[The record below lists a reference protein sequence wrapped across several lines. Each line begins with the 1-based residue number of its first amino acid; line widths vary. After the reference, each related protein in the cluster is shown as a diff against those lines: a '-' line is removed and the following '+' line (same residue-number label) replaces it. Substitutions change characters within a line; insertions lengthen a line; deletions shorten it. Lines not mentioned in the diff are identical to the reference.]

1 MYPVFELLLKVRGI
15 TAADFCRD
23 TGIEQSTISNWKT
36 RGNYLKPELAFV
48 VADYF
53 GVSLDYLMRGKLKD
67 GSAPEIK
74 KKEVYA
80 LIEAANKADPAD
92 HRRDRPDKDPRKQ
105 PGYLH
110 SKGIKRGVGQGEQ
123 RRSAVYK
130 RRAKGGLLQVQYLF
144 RRPH

>member
-1 MYPVFELLLKVRGI
+1 MYAVFELLLKVRGI
-15 TAADFCRD
+15 SAADFCRD

-74 KKEVYA
+74 KKEIYA

-92 HRRDRPDKDPRKQ
+92 ITAATKQ
-105 PGYLH
+105 LERLNMYAELVHDLTGKINVL
-110 SKGIKRGVGQGEQ
+110 
-123 RRSAVYK
+123 
-130 RRAKGGLLQVQYLF
+130 AKNKNG
-144 RRPH
+144 

>member
-1 MYPVFELLLKVRGI
+1 MYAVFELLLKVRGI

-80 LIEAANKADPAD
+80 LIEAANKADPDDIKAAT
-92 HRRDRPDKDPRKQ
+92 KQ
-105 PGYLH
+105 LERLNMYAELVHDLTGKINVL
-110 SKGIKRGVGQGEQ
+110 
-123 RRSAVYK
+123 
-130 RRAKGGLLQVQYLF
+130 AKNKNG
-144 RRPH
+144 

>member
-1 MYPVFELLLKVRGI
+1 MYAVFELLLKVRGI

-67 GSAPEIK
+67 GSAPEIR

-80 LIEAANKADPAD
+80 LIEAANKADPDDIKAAT
-92 HRRDRPDKDPRKQ
+92 KQ
-105 PGYLH
+105 LERLNMYAELVHDLTGKINVL
-110 SKGIKRGVGQGEQ
+110 
-123 RRSAVYK
+123 
-130 RRAKGGLLQVQYLF
+130 AKNKNG
-144 RRPH
+144 

>member
-1 MYPVFELLLKVRGI
+1 MYAVFELLLKVRGI

-74 KKEVYA
+74 KKEIYA
-80 LIEAANKADPAD
+80 LIEAANKAEPSDITAATKQLERLNMYAD
-92 HRRDRPDKDPRKQ
+92 LVKDLTGKINVLAKDKNGK
-105 PGYLH
+105 
-110 SKGIKRGVGQGEQ
+110 V
-123 RRSAVYK
+123 
-130 RRAKGGLLQVQYLF
+130 
-144 RRPH
+144 

>member
-1 MYPVFELLLKVRGI
+1 MYAVFELLLKVRGI

-36 RGNYLKPELAFV
+36 RGNYLKPELAFI

-74 KKEVYA
+74 KKEIYA
-80 LIEAANKADPAD
+80 LIEAANKADPSDITAATQQLERLNAYAD
-92 HRRDRPDKDPRKQ
+92 KLRELTERCNV
-105 PGYLH
+105 L
-110 SKGIKRGVGQGEQ
+110 
-123 RRSAVYK
+123 
-130 RRAKGGLLQVQYLF
+130 AKNKNG
-144 RRPH
+144 

>member
-1 MYPVFELLLKVRGI
+1 MYAVFELLLKVRGI

-80 LIEAANKADPAD
+80 LIEAANKADPDDIKAATKQLERLNMYAD
-92 HRRDRPDKDPRKQ
+92 LVHDLTGKINV
-105 PGYLH
+105 L
-110 SKGIKRGVGQGEQ
+110 
-123 RRSAVYK
+123 
-130 RRAKGGLLQVQYLF
+130 AKNKNG
-144 RRPH
+144 